1 MKYVDTHGLSLSAFS
16 LGTVQLGLSYG
27 LGADSAKPSEEKAH
41 QILDTAM
48 ELGVNTLD
56 TASAYGDSEE
66 IIGRWM
72 AKRKAE
78 GKSLPWVVTK
88 LGNLAH
94 GSYDALRDDMF
105 RRTEISMQRLATDSI
120 DCMMLHS
127 FEDYLC
133 DRDNMRKVF
142 EELKAQKMIRYS
154 AASAYSHH
162 DYGEIADTGFDA
174 TQIPMNIFDWLQI
187 ENGGMEKLEK
197 SGMMVF
203 VRSVFLQGMVF
214 HTPQTL
220 DPRLDFCIPY
230 LTKFRNLCEKYGL
243 EPAVLALSFV
253 MSVPGVTATVLGCDN
268 ADQVRAN
275 CDLFSKL
282 VTLTP
287 AQMEEIHDAFR
298 DIDRRMVNPSVWFPK
313 E

>member
-1 MKYVDTHGLSLSAFS
+1 MKYVNTHGLSLSAFS
-16 LGTVQLGLSYG
+16 LGTVQLGLAYG

-41 QILDTAM
+41 HILDCAM
-48 ELGVNTLD
+48 DLGINTLD

-66 IIGRWM
+66 IIGRWLK
-72 AKRKAE
+72 KRREE
-78 GKSLPWVVTK
+78 GKQLPWVVTK
-88 LGNLAH
+88 ISQLDH
-94 GSYDALRDDMF
+94 SSFDALRDDML
-105 RRTEISMQRLATDSI
+105 RRTENCMQRLNSDSI
-120 DCMMLHS
+120 DCMMLHH
-127 FEDYLC
+127 FDDYLC
-133 DRDNMRKVF
+133 DRDNVRKVF

-174 TQIPMNIFDWLQI
+174 TQIPMNIFDWIQI

-230 LTKFRNLCEKYGL
+230 LTKFRGLCEKYGL

-275 CDLFSKL
+275 CDLFDKL
-282 VTLTP
+282 GKLTP
-287 AQMEEIHDAFR
+287 VQMEEIHDAFR
-298 DIDRRMVNPSVWFPK
+298 DIDRRMVNPSVWFK
-313 E
+313 

>member
-1 MKYVDTHGLSLSAFS
+1 MKYVNTHGLSLSAFS
-16 LGTVQLGLSYG
+16 LGTVQLGLTYG
-27 LGADSAKPSEEKAH
+27 LGADSAKPSEEKAQ
-41 QILDTAM
+41 QILDSAM
-48 ELGVNTLD
+48 EVGVNTLD
-56 TASAYGDSEE
+56 TASGYGDSEE

-72 AKRKAE
+72 AKRRAE
-78 GKSLPWVVTK
+78 GKELPWVVTK
-88 LGNLAH
+88 ISQLDH
-94 GSYDALRDDMF
+94 SSYDALRDDMF
-105 RRTEISMQRLATDSI
+105 RRTEKCMQRLGVDSI
-120 DCMMLHS
+120 DCMMLHV
-127 FEDYLC
+127 FDDYLC
-133 DRDNMRKVF
+133 DRDNVRKVF

-230 LTKFRNLCEKYGL
+230 LTRFCGLCEKYGL
-243 EPAVLALSFV
+243 DPAVLALSFV

-275 CDLFSKL
+275 CDLFDKL

-298 DIDRRMVNPSVWFPK
+298 DIDRRMVNPSVWFK
-313 E
+313 